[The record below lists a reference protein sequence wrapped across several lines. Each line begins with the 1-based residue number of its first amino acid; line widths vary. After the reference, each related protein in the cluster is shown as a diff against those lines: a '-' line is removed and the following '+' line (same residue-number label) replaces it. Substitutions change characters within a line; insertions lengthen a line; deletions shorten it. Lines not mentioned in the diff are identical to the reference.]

1 MTVSGPAV
9 LGLDIGGTKL
19 AVGVVTEDGRTHG
32 VLVEPTRRDDG
43 PDVVIERLFA
53 MGERSIAASGLG
65 AVSAVGI
72 ACGGPLDATAGVLS
86 APLHL
91 PGWIDIPIT
100 DLAGARFGVPAFL
113 ENDATAAAFGEFRYG
128 AGRGVH
134 SMIYLTVSTGIGG
147 GAVLGGQLHRGAA
160 GNGGEFGHVLV
171 RSDGRECLCG
181 RRGCLE
187 VYASGS
193 SIAARAREAVL
204 ERGDGSSLARLPE
217 IRAEHVVA
225 AAAAGD
231 ALAQELWNETT
242 ELLASALTDLVNVLE
257 PDLVVLGG
265 GVTRSGSALLDPVR
279 AAVRRD
285 AMAPAAA
292 AARIELAGLA
302 DEVGVVGAAAV
313 ALDALQ
319 KKIHEGVRT

>member
-1 MTVSGPAV
+1 V
-9 LGLDIGGTKL
+9 LT
-19 AVGVVTEDGRTHG
+19 
-32 VLVEPTRRDDG
+32 
-43 PDVVIERLFA
+43 
-53 MGERSIAASGLG
+53 
-65 AVSAVGI
+65 
-72 ACGGPLDATAGVLS
+72 

-100 DLAGARFGVPAFL
+100 AMTETRFGVPAAL
-113 ENDATAAAFGEFRYG
+113 ENDATAAAFGEYRYG
-128 AGRGVH
+128 AGRGVDT
-134 SMIYLTVSTGIGG
+134 MLYLTVSTGIGG
-147 GAVLGGQLHRGAA
+147 GAVINGRLHRGAA

-171 RSDGRECLCG
+171 RSEGRECLCG

-204 ERGDGSSLARLPE
+204 ERGAGSSLADLPE
-217 IRAEHVVA
+217 LRAEHVVA

-231 ALAQELWNETT
+231 ALARELWHETT

-279 AAVRRD
+279 TAVLRD

-292 AARIELAGLA
+292 AARIELAALG

-319 KKIHEGVRT
+319 KTIHEGV

>member
-1 MTVSGPAV
+1 VTVAGPAV

-19 AVGVVTEDGRTHG
+19 AVGVVTEDGATHG
-32 VLVEPTRRDDG
+32 VLVEPTRREEG
-43 PDVVIERLFA
+43 PEAVIERLFG
-53 MGERSIAASGLG
+53 MGERSIAASGLDSV
-65 AVSAVGI
+65 AAVGA
-72 ACGGPLDATAGVLS
+72 ACGGPLDASAGVLS

-91 PGWIDIPIT
+91 PGWVDVPIT
-100 DLAGARFGVPAFL
+100 DLAAARFGVPAFL

-128 AGRGVH
+128 AGRGVN
-134 SMIYLTVSTGIGG
+134 SLVYLTISTGIGG
-147 GAVLGGQLHRGAA
+147 GAVLNRQLHRGAA
-160 GNGGEFGHVLV
+160 GNGGEFGHVQV
-171 RSDGRECLCG
+171 RSGGRTCLCG
-181 RRGCLE
+181 RLGCLE

-193 SIAARAREAVL
+193 SIAARAREAVR
-204 ERGDGSSLARLPE
+204 ERGHGSSLAGLPE
-217 IRAEHVVA
+217 IRAEHVVE

-231 ALAQELWNETT
+231 PLATELWHETT

-302 DEVGVVGAAAV
+302 DEVGIVGAAAV

-319 KKIHEGVRT
+319 KKIHEGV

>member
-1 MTVSGPAV
+1 MHVTAPGSAA

-19 AVGVVTEDGRTHG
+19 AVGVVTADGSTSG
-32 VLVEPTRRDDG
+32 VLVEPTRRDEG
-43 PDVVIERLFA
+43 PGIVLERLFA
-53 MGERSIAASGLG
+53 MGERSIRASGIG
-65 AVSAVGI
+65 SVSAVGI

-100 DLAGARFGVPAFL
+100 ELAVARFGVPAYL

-128 AGRGVH
+128 AGRDVD
-134 SMIYLTVSTGIGG
+134 SLIYLTVSTGIGG
-147 GAVLGGQLHRGAA
+147 GAILGGRLHRGAA

-171 RSDGRECLCG
+171 RSGGRECLCG

-187 VYASGS
+187 VYASGT
-193 SIAARAREAVL
+193 SIAARAREAVA
-204 ERGDGSSLARLPE
+204 ERGAGSSLAGLPE

-225 AAAAGD
+225 AAAEGD
-231 ALAQELWNETT
+231 GLASDLWDETT
-242 ELLASALTDLVNVLE
+242 ELLASAITDLVNVLE
-257 PDLVVLGG
+257 PELVVLGG

-285 AMAPAAA
+285 AMPPAAA
-292 AARIELAGLA
+292 AARVVLAGLA
-302 DEVGVVGAAAV
+302 DEVGIVGAAAV

-319 KKIHEGVRT
+319 KKIHEGV